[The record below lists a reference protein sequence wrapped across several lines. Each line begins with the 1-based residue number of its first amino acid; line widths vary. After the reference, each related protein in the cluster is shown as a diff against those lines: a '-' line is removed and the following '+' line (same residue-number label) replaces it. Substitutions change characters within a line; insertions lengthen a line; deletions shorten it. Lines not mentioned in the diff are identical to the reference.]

1 MKAIIYSEY
10 GSPEVLQLKDL
21 EKPVPKDTEVLVRI
35 KATSL
40 NSSDYEFL
48 TGKPVYT
55 RMWGL
60 RKPKNT
66 ILGSD
71 IAGIVEACGIEAKKF
86 QPADAVFGDIFER
99 WGGLAEYVCV
109 PENMLQLKPDFLTFE
124 QAAAIPQAACIALH
138 ALQNIAQVQSGQKVL
153 INGAGG
159 GAGSFSIQIA
169 KLLGAHVTGVD
180 NERKLDFMKSIGA
193 DQVIDYVQQ
202 DFTKNGNQYDFI
214 LDFVASHTI
223 MDYSRSLKK
232 GGKYL
237 MVGGSV
243 PHVFQTLI
251 IGSFISL
258 LNKKKMG
265 LFAAKPN
272 LGMDLILKYIR
283 DKKTKP
289 FIDKTFTLKEAP
301 DAFHYLGNGHA
312 KGKIV
317 ISM

>member
-10 GSPEVLQLKDL
+10 GPPEVLQLKDL
-21 EKPVPKDTEVLVRI
+21 EKPVPKDKEVLVRI

-60 RKPKNT
+60 QKPKNT

-71 IAGIVEACGIEAKKF
+71 IAGIVEACGKEAKKF
-86 QPADAVFGDIFER
+86 QPGDAVFGDIFEHWR
-99 WGGLAEYVCV
+99 GLAEYVCV

-124 QAAAIPQAACIALH
+124 QAAAIPQSACIALK
-138 ALQNIAQVQSGQKVL
+138 AMQSAKIKAGQNVL
-153 INGAGG
+153 IIGAGG
-159 GAGSFSIQIA
+159 GAGSFAIQIA
-169 KLLGAHVTGVD
+169 KLFGAHVTGID
-180 NERKLDFMKSIGA
+180 NEFKLDFMRSIGA
-193 DQVIDYVQQ
+193 DQVIDYKEQ

-214 LDFVASHTI
+214 LDFVASHSI
-223 MDYSRSLKK
+223 KDYKRSLKK
-232 GGKYL
+232 EGKYL

-251 IGSFISL
+251 VGSFISL

-272 LGMDLILKYIR
+272 LGMDLILEYIK
-283 DKKTKP
+283 DKKIKP
-289 FIDKTFTLKEAP
+289 FIDKTYPLQDTPEA
-301 DAFHYLGNGHA
+301 FRFLGNGFA

-317 ISM
+317 VLL